1 MGAGC
6 RVLVGAIGTN
16 LKVWNADGIGT
27 VHTRQ
32 RAGQT
37 AILKGIFMLGVGSTD
52 LAVWSRKSRLTWT
65 GLGKLS

>member
-27 VHTRQ
+27 EHTRQ

-37 AILKGIFMLGVGSTD
+37 AILKKISILGVGSTD
-52 LAVWSRKSRLTWT
+52 LASRSRNSRLPLEKTW
-65 GLGKLS
+65 

>member
-32 RAGQT
+32 RAGAT
-37 AILKGIFMLGVGSTD
+37 CDLEGDFILGAGSTD
-52 LAVWSRKSRLTWT
+52 LAACSRNSRLTWRR
-65 GLGKLS
+65 LVVN

>member
-32 RAGQT
+32 WAVATCDLEGGFS
-37 AILKGIFMLGVGSTD
+37 ILGVGSTD
-52 LAVWSRKSRLTWT
+52 LAALRRNSRLTLEKTW
-65 GLGKLS
+65 